1 MLTDSKLLIQQ
12 SDMVFKYIIEN
23 FDSDKIFNKFEN
35 FIKGKIL
42 R

>member
-23 FDSDKIFNKFEN
+23 FDSDKILINS
-35 FIKGKIL
+35 KIL
-42 R
+42 KEKILG